1 MGKKLSYGAI
11 RALGVSCIVSVAA
24 LTGFTVKMAVDD
36 ANDRADASYKS
47 AMSGMQ
53 RDNDGPV
60 TTDVIVTTTDVSV
73 TTTEATTT
81 TTATTATT
89 EVTTEVTTE
98 TVETQTESAVE
109 TTDPVVTEPDTS
121 TIEPVVDGGSEAQLP
136 DDQDTNGVNKTPDL
150 GYDLTNIVINEDGS
164 IAYVI
169 QPGDCLSRIGARY
182 GYSVGQLAAA
192 NPYITNVNLIYSG
205 NQVILPCDEAFATY
219 VAEYK

>member
-47 AMSGMQ
+47 AMSGVQ
-53 RDNDGPV
+53 KDSDDPV
-60 TTDVIVTTTDVSV
+60 TTDVTVTTTDVSV
-73 TTTEATTT
+73 TTTEANTTT
-81 TTATTATT
+81 TTTTETA

-98 TVETQTESAVE
+98 TVEPSTESTVE
-109 TTDPVVTEPDTS
+109 TTDPVVTEPDES
-121 TIEPVVDGGSEAQLP
+121 TTEPEVDGGSEAQLP

-150 GYDLTNIVINEDGS
+150 GYDLTNVVINEDGS